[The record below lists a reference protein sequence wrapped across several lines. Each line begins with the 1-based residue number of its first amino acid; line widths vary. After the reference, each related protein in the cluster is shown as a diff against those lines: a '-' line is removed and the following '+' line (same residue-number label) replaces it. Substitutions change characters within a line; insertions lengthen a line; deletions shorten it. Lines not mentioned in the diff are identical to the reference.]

1 MRTRPAGEGKK
12 ENGGKLE
19 RDKGVGVGSG
29 KEESNRGSMLGH
41 GYSILLFVSL
51 FVWKLFQSQSPG
63 FLLVAALQYSGVG
76 EEG

>member
-19 RDKGVGVGSG
+19 RGKGVGVGSG
-29 KEESNRGSMLGH
+29 KEESNRVGH

-76 EEG
+76 EEGWGS